1 MRQSFYLRLKF
12 RQICLKHSQTDRLG
26 RLQQQQ
32 QQQLTFSINSPK
44 KMTGLEMPTNTRLV
58 NFLSTIEL

>member
-12 RQICLKHSQTDRLG
+12 RQICLKHSQTDGLG
-26 RLQQQQ
+26 

-44 KMTGLEMPTNTRLV
+44 KMTGLEMPTNTRLG